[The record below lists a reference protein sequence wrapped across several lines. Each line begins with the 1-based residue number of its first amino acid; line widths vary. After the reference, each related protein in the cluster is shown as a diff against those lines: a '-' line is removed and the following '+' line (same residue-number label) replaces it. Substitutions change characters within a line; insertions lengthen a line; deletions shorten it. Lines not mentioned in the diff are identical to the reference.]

1 MEINN
6 NYLQKFK
13 KINKVYND
21 TFQEIKPLYRGLLHK
36 KLSYLIITMLCFL
49 LIFNKYLNNIQILN
63 IQNSY
68 INQYL
73 TNYNNENNKSI
84 RINDIIEINNNV
96 IILLVFKLYSYSS
109 SAFYHR
115 YPFTKRKTLNIFYK
129 NDLIAISSSIFI
141 VPYILCKN
149 LDTSFYYLLNYIFL
163 IINFISTIKDNKY
176 VSSGWDYLRM
186 FNLIVHVM
194 YCFTIVINII
204 SINLKI
210 IVSCLNYI
218 LCISCYGLKQ
228 LNLKPIFWHK
238 PLIYGF
244 HEDFHLFLFIAD
256 TFMLICFI
264 EYQYNII

>member
-1 MEINN
+1 MKIDSH
-6 NYLQKFK
+6 YLEKFK
-13 KINKVYND
+13 KKNKVYND
-21 TFQEIKPLYRGLLHK
+21 TFLEIKPLYRGLLHK
-36 KLSYLIITMLCFL
+36 KLSYLIITIIFFL
-49 LIFNKYLNNIQILN
+49 LLLNKYLNHIQVLN
-63 IQNSY
+63 VQNSY

-73 TNYNNENNKSI
+73 IKYNENNKII
-84 RINDIIEINNNV
+84 RINDIIKINNDV

-109 SAFYHR
+109 SAFYHI
-115 YPFTKRKTLNIFYK
+115 YPFTNRKTLNIFYK

-149 LDTSFYYLLNYIFL
+149 LDISFYYLLNYIFF

-210 IVSCLNYI
+210 VISCFNYV

-228 LNLKPIFWHK
+228 LNLKPMFWHK
-238 PLIYGF
+238 YLIYGF

-256 TFMLICFI
+256 IFVLISFI
-264 EYQYNII
+264 EYRYNSII